1 MVLACI
7 YKGEKFDCGSKAG
20 FVEATIAI
28 SLRDIEI
35 GHEIKNVIKKI

>member
-1 MVLACI
+1 MLAFI
-7 YKGEKFDCGSKAG
+7 KVRNLIAAVKEG

-35 GHEIKNVIKKI
+35 GDEIKNVIKKI